1 MEKIEIE
8 NTIAPFPKPAVLV
21 GSMVDGRPNFMNL
34 AWLTRISFK
43 PHLWLMSIGK
53 NKYTVKGIRE
63 SKRFSINIPNS
74 ELIVELDYC
83 GITSGSK
90 VDKSSLFTI
99 FYGSLKD
106 VPMIEECPICFELVL
121 SEIIER
127 DERALIIG
135 EVKHIYTEERY
146 LTEGKIDQK
155 KMNQLIFTQPPGF
168 YWSLGDRVAEAWS
181 IGKQLLKQ
189 ETEI

>member
-146 LTEGKIDQK
+146 LTEGKIDQ
-155 KMNQLIFTQPPGF
+155 
-168 YWSLGDRVAEAWS
+168 
-181 IGKQLLKQ
+181 
-189 ETEI
+189 